1 MIFERKD
8 GIVKKSTFFILLI
21 FLVLLT
27 PVGCS
32 NVSNVEVETPNTMP
46 PSIMV
51 DGEIYY
57 DTGSDIPIEV
67 DESAIKTVTSVI
79 TGIKLPSKDGEIN
92 FPIQDAKY
100 AKINDSEEY
109 VVVMMNEEWV
119 KFEKRTDEIT
129 DLKKLIA
136 QKGVIF

>member
-1 MIFERKD
+1 ME
-8 GIVKKSTFFILLI
+8 KSTFFILLI

-27 PVGCS
+27 SVGCS

-57 DTGSDIPIEV
+57 ATGSDIPIEV